1 MEAFMPRNSPGTNYV
16 TLMPNKRTTNY
27 PPVSIPPFFSV
38 KELSE
43 HTAELGSLAGRCGLG
58 LSSGQWDVSVSYTHN
73 VQSVSRSKH
82 PALHFLSLSLES
94 QVQPSKRGT
103 AKLKDR
109 RKVESWMIPQNTA
122 AYLGL
127 DPRKSSFYFVLTS
140 VCEIC
145 L

>member
-1 MEAFMPRNSPGTNYV
+1 MPRNSTGTNYV

-27 PPVSIPPFFSV
+27 PPVSILPFFSV

-43 HTAELGSLAGRCGLG
+43 HTAELGSLAAKCGLG
-58 LSSGQWDVSVSYTHN
+58 LSSGQCDASVSYTN
-73 VQSVSRSKH
+73 NFQSMSISKH
-82 PALHFLSLSLES
+82 PALHFLSLSFES
-94 QVQPSKRGT
+94 QVQPSKKGM

-122 AYLGL
+122 AYLWTRSL
-127 DPRKSSFYFVLTS
+127 KENLYFVLTS
-140 VCEIC
+140 VCEIS